1 MRLSLASALRIGCG
15 VLLIGW
21 LLWQAAGSETLG
33 RLKSTPPDLGWLALA
48 WVGVLTAL
56 TLSIL
61 RWRSVVSAAGIDL
74 SVFEALRLGAL
85 GYACNFVAL
94 GSVGGDVVKATLLA
108 KPRPGQRAAA
118 VTTIFVDRLF
128 GLLGFLTYASL
139 AVLLTGV
146 AVAEE
151 PSPLRLLSRST
162 LAAAGV
168 AWVCFAVAMAPGRLV
183 ERLAGA
189 LKETP
194 GVGAIAER
202 AAEIAAT
209 YHDRRGRLIAA
220 IVFGFAM
227 NGTFILS
234 FYAAAKS
241 LPLLTPGLA
250 DHFLAV
256 PLTAISGTLPI
267 SPNGLG
273 TMEATAE
280 YLYRVL
286 SPDSPVGAGTLASLC
301 HRLTMVAAG
310 VCAAI
315 FYYTTGGRRLDEEIA
330 EAANANSAAAADEG
344 SGTAEAF

>member
-15 VLLIGW
+15 ALLIGW
-21 LLWQAAGSETLG
+21 LLWQAAGSDTLG
-33 RLKSTPPDLGWLALA
+33 QLRTTPPDLGWLALS
-48 WVGVLTAL
+48 WLGVMAAL
-56 TLSIL
+56 TLSIM
-61 RWRSVVSAAGIDL
+61 RWRSVVLAAGIEL
-74 SVFEALRLGAL
+74 SVVEALRLGAL

-128 GLLGFLTYASL
+128 GLLGFLSYASL

-146 AVAEE
+146 AMTDEAT
-151 PSPLRLLSRST
+151 PLRLLSRST
-162 LAAAGV
+162 LVAAGV
-168 AWVCFAVAMAPGRLV
+168 AWASFAIAMAPGRLV
-183 ERLAGA
+183 ERFAGT
-189 LKETP
+189 LS
-194 GVGAIAER
+194 GAPVIGGLAER

-209 YHDRRGRLIAA
+209 YHDRRGRLFAA
-220 IVFGFAM
+220 LGFGLSM

-234 FYAAAKS
+234 FFAAAKS

-280 YLYRVL
+280 YLYRAL

-301 HRLTMVAAG
+301 HRLAMVLAG
-310 VCAAI
+310 VCAAVS
-315 FYYTTGGRRLDEEIA
+315 YYASGGRRLDEEIA
-330 EAANANSAAAADEG
+330 EASASNAATPEEG
-344 SGTAEAF
+344 SGADEAL